1 MTCGS
6 TLAPKRT
13 AAHARAL
20 GAADSLPSGCP
31 SYHLAFCMI
40 ARVQALAVRLGDSL
54 AVLVANL
61 TPARLRCRIAALP
74 ARSVAVRRPDGES
87 FGRSGTASFS
97 HTRVAIPR

>member
-1 MTCGS
+1 MTCGLRNGS
-6 TLAPKRT
+6 PTRGRSAPQT
-13 AAHARAL
+13 RAQRL
-20 GAADSLPSGCP
+20 P

-40 ARVQALAVRLGDSL
+40 ARVQAPVVRLGDSV

-74 ARSVAVRRPDGES
+74 ARSVAVRRPDGET
-87 FGRSGTASFS
+87 FGRSDTASFS